1 MQTQKVVQGSGYQPQ
16 PRLRITLVAFSKR
29 CLKDSE
35 LMGVGRGPGT
45 PVTGQF
51 LGDSRWARFR
61 AGNKGERE
69 DTGDPGGGLS
79 SRFRPA
85 LCELGEPL

>member
-1 MQTQKVVQGSGYQPQ
+1 MQTQKVVQGSGHQPR
-16 PRLRITLVAFSKR
+16 PRLRITWVAFSKL

-45 PVTGQF
+45 PVTGQL

-61 AGNKGERE
+61 AESGNKGERE
-69 DTGDPGGGLS
+69 DTR
-79 SRFRPA
+79 RFWRWT
-85 LCELGEPL
+85 EEPLQVSSV